1 MLKKTLMMFSILA
14 VAGTAMAE
22 DITNPFY
29 LARKGQIGSITSVG
43 MQKVVS
49 KNKGSYLKSKRI
61 LAKEDVQ
68 IGVADSLAIV
78 GAVGNTWDKW
88 KGTPAHFLAN
98 PTHKTVTDNENFLW
112 NAGLAWNA
120 LSGPTRLQVSA
131 RYGQD
136 RLKNFDGEYKYVSGE
151 AKLGYQF
158 QRALPYIT
166 GAVEIPV
173 GQKSGT
179 KGIAGD
185 KLIYNTKAGVYFG
198 QCEVWAVDTGLR
210 LSYDE
215 NTEERVVAAE
225 AEASYY
231 LTPTTT
237 LGIYGSYALD
247 GRAKYGRDVEDK
259 SVGARLRWFF

>member
-1 MLKKTLMMFSILA
+1 MFKKFLMISSILVVSSA
-14 VAGTAMAE
+14 VMAE
-22 DITNPFY
+22 DVANPFY
-29 LARKGQIGSITSVG
+29 LARKGQVGSITSVG
-43 MQKVVS
+43 VQRLVS
-49 KNKGSYLKSKRI
+49 KNKGSYLKSNRL
-61 LAKEDVQ
+61 LAKEDIQV
-68 IGVADSLAIV
+68 GVIDSLAVV
-78 GAVGNTWDKW
+78 GSFGNTWDKW
-88 KGTPAHFLAN
+88 KGTPGKFLAQ
-98 PTHKTVTDNENFLW
+98 PAQKSVRDNENILW

-120 LSGPTRLQVSA
+120 LSGPVRLQVSA

-158 QRALPYIT
+158 QKAMPYIT

-185 KLIYNTKAGVYFG
+185 KFIYNTKAGVYQG
-198 QCEVWAVDTGLR
+198 QCEVWALDTGLR

-215 NTEERVVAAE
+215 NTEERIVAAE

-247 GRAKYGRDVEDK
+247 GRAKYGRDVYDK
-259 SVGARLRWFF
+259 SAGVRLRMFF